1 LANLVPKNDLHLAQ
15 LNAWQNETDIDFWTS
30 IKGVNRSVHVLLSP
44 TAYKI
49 YKSKFESIN
58 LDYKIDQHNIQE

>member
-1 LANLVPKNDLHLAQ
+1 MPKNDLHLAQ